1 MCLLHGCQSPAFQDF
16 ATTPGGI
23 GGIGDCVIT
32 AYTNSSAQLSLVVQ
46 AQAYWGAAAAVT
58 AHPANNTVTLQSG
71 DLGSITVSVSGG
83 VVSVDPESQS
93 VAITA
98 TFASPGVPLV
108 VSLSFTGTVHS
119 DAAALRAVALQR
131 AAAEENLAA
140 GGRRSG
146 GLSEAYDAMATVI
159 AWNVNYDPRVAVTCP
174 VSRTFEAN
182 YDFIFFDWDM

>member
-1 MCLLHGCQSPAFQDF
+1 M
-16 ATTPGGI
+16 
-23 GGIGDCVIT
+23 
-32 AYTNSSAQLSLVVQ
+32 VVQ
-46 AQAYWGAAAAVT
+46 AQAYWGAAAVIT
-58 AHPANNTVTLQSG
+58 AHPANNTLTLQSG
-71 DLGSITVSVSGG
+71 DLGSVTVSVSGG
-83 VVSVDPESQS
+83 VVSVDPESRS

-98 TFASPGVPLV
+98 RFASPGLPLV

-174 VSRTFEAN
+174 VSRTFESN